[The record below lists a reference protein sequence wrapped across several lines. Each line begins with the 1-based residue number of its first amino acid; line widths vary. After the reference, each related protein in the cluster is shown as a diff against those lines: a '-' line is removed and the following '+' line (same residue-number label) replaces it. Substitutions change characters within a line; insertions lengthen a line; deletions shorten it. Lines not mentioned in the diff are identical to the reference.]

1 MFEGNMLNSVET
13 MHVINGAHD
22 EIIRV
27 EPPMRSAASDRQ
39 ATRWIAPEVR
49 VVRLNC
55 DASWCNQMWH
65 GGKGVV
71 ARNATGQVME
81 GLNRRTYC
89 SNIEGLE
96 GQAILEDIKLAI
108 EKGWQNLEVEMNP
121 QIVIE

>member
-1 MFEGNMLNSVET
+1 M
-13 MHVINGAHD
+13 
-22 EIIRV
+22 
-27 EPPMRSAASDRQ
+27 
-39 ATRWIAPEVR
+39 
-49 VVRLNC
+49 
-55 DASWCNQMWH
+55 
-65 GGKGVV
+65 
-71 ARNATGQVME
+71 ARNATGQVMG